1 MKYEKHKLGSY
12 DLNIISTTNFKTVRV
27 EVKFRNIIKKEEI
40 TIRNLLKMVLLESTK
55 KYNTDRNLVIK
66 TEELYDLKLS
76 STNTRVG
83 NYTTMSFNMTYLN
96 EKYTE
101 KNMQKKSL
109 DLLMEILFNPNISLS
124 GFDSFSF
131 NACKNKIKKSIDSK
145 KDNKTKYSIHGL
157 LKNMGDG
164 PYSYDLY
171 GTYEDLDKITE
182 ASLYEYYK
190 NMLQND
196 LVEIYVVGD
205 IDSKEIVEYF
215 KKSFKVNTFK
225 KEKNS
230 LLLEELTP
238 RKRVKKVVE
247 YEAVS
252 QTKIAIGYIINNMT
266 DYERKYVLHIY
277 NEILGGSGASL
288 LFNEV
293 REKNSLTYYI
303 NSMPQGYD
311 NILIVYTGI
320 EKQNVDYGLKLIK
333 KCIKDM
339 ENGAFTDTA
348 LKNAIKLVTTSVKL
362 SNETPA
368 NIISQYYAMSILK
381 SDDAKTRI
389 EKFSKVTKEEVVTL
403 ASKIKLDTI
412 FFLERGQNEEANHK

>member
-1 MKYEKHKLGSY
+1 M
-12 DLNIISTTNFKTVRV
+12 
-27 EVKFRNIIKKEEI
+27 
-40 TIRNLLKMVLLESTK
+40 
-55 KYNTDRNLVIK
+55 
-66 TEELYDLKLS
+66 
-76 STNTRVG
+76 
-83 NYTTMSFNMTYLN
+83 
-96 EKYTE
+96 
-101 KNMQKKSL
+101 
-109 DLLMEILFNPNISLS
+109 
-124 GFDSFSF
+124 
-131 NACKNKIKKSIDSK
+131 
-145 KDNKTKYSIHGL
+145 
-157 LKNMGDG
+157 
-164 PYSYDLY
+164 
-171 GTYEDLDKITE
+171 
-182 ASLYEYYK
+182 
-190 NMLQND
+190 
-196 LVEIYVVGD
+196 
-205 IDSKEIVEYF
+205 
-215 KKSFKVNTFK
+215 
-225 KEKNS
+225 
-230 LLLEELTP
+230 
-238 RKRVKKVVE
+238 VE

-412 FFLERGQNEEANHK
+412 FFLERGQNEEVNHK